1 MRVRDKRGL
10 DIEAGDTL
18 VAGCE
23 DGKINFI
30 EVTDI
35 VSNLGAVLGT
45 DADGVHYTIADPFN
59 YVSVCACYR
68 DAKAQS

>member
-10 DIEAGDTL
+10 DIEVGDTL

-23 DGKINFI
+23 HGMIDFI
-30 EVTDI
+30 EVDGVDLNFGI
-35 VSNLGAVLGT
+35 VMGT
-45 DADGVHYTIADPFN
+45 NADGVHFRIADPMN

-68 DAKAQS
+68 DAVS